1 MKKIVSCTIAT
12 ALAATNLTSMSVEAM
27 SSTTKVDES
36 VDINESINNSTE
48 VIIEDSDKIENNN
61 EENKSYDEKGNNLD
75 FEESL
80 IEKDEESIDE
90 SDILIDDKLEDS
102 YIESDL
108 NVENEEANNIS
119 QGQKQLLTIARAI
132 LSDPKILILDEA
144 TSSVDT
150 RTEVLI
156 QQAMENLMEG
166 RTSFI
171 IAHRLSTIKNADV
184 ILVMKDGD
192 IIEQG
197 SHEELLKS
205 KGF

>member
-12 ALAATNLTSMSVEAM
+12 ALATTNLTSMSVEAM

-48 VIIEDSDKIENNN
+48 VIIEDTDKIENNN

-80 IEKDEESIDE
+80 IEKDEESIEKDEESIDE

-108 NVENEEANNIS
+108 NVENEEANNI
-119 QGQKQLLTIARAI
+119 
-132 LSDPKILILDEA
+132 
-144 TSSVDT
+144 
-150 RTEVLI
+150 
-156 QQAMENLMEG
+156 
-166 RTSFI
+166 
-171 IAHRLSTIKNADV
+171 
-184 ILVMKDGD
+184 DGID
-192 IIEQG
+192 INER
-197 SHEELLKS
+197 
-205 KGF
+205 

>member
-12 ALAATNLTSMSVEAM
+12 ALATTNLTSMSVEAM

-48 VIIEDSDKIENNN
+48 VIIEDTDKIENNN
-61 EENKSYDEKGNNLD
+61 EENKSSDEKGNNLD

-108 NVENEEANNIS
+108 NVENEEANNI
-119 QGQKQLLTIARAI
+119 
-132 LSDPKILILDEA
+132 
-144 TSSVDT
+144 
-150 RTEVLI
+150 
-156 QQAMENLMEG
+156 
-166 RTSFI
+166 
-171 IAHRLSTIKNADV
+171 
-184 ILVMKDGD
+184 DGID
-192 IIEQG
+192 INER
-197 SHEELLKS
+197 
-205 KGF
+205 

>member
-12 ALAATNLTSMSVEAM
+12 ALATTNLTSMSVEAM

-36 VDINESINNSTE
+36 VDINENINNSTE
-48 VIIEDSDKIENNN
+48 VIIEDTDKIENNN

-108 NVENEEANNIS
+108 NVENEEANNI
-119 QGQKQLLTIARAI
+119 
-132 LSDPKILILDEA
+132 
-144 TSSVDT
+144 
-150 RTEVLI
+150 
-156 QQAMENLMEG
+156 
-166 RTSFI
+166 
-171 IAHRLSTIKNADV
+171 
-184 ILVMKDGD
+184 DGID
-192 IIEQG
+192 INER
-197 SHEELLKS
+197 
-205 KGF
+205 

>member
-36 VDINESINNSTE
+36 VDINENINNSTE
-48 VIIEDSDKIENNN
+48 VIIEDTDKIENNN
-61 EENKSYDEKGNNLD
+61 EENKSYDENGNNLD

-108 NVENEEANNIS
+108 NVENEEANNI
-119 QGQKQLLTIARAI
+119 
-132 LSDPKILILDEA
+132 
-144 TSSVDT
+144 
-150 RTEVLI
+150 
-156 QQAMENLMEG
+156 
-166 RTSFI
+166 
-171 IAHRLSTIKNADV
+171 
-184 ILVMKDGD
+184 DGID
-192 IIEQG
+192 INER
-197 SHEELLKS
+197 
-205 KGF
+205 

>member
-12 ALAATNLTSMSVEAM
+12 ALATTNLTSMSVEAM

-48 VIIEDSDKIENNN
+48 VIIEDTDKIENNN

-108 NVENEEANNIS
+108 NVENEEANNI
-119 QGQKQLLTIARAI
+119 
-132 LSDPKILILDEA
+132 
-144 TSSVDT
+144 
-150 RTEVLI
+150 
-156 QQAMENLMEG
+156 
-166 RTSFI
+166 
-171 IAHRLSTIKNADV
+171 
-184 ILVMKDGD
+184 DGID
-192 IIEQG
+192 INER
-197 SHEELLKS
+197 
-205 KGF
+205 

>member
-48 VIIEDSDKIENNN
+48 VIIEDSDRIENNN
-61 EENKSYDEKGNNLD
+61 EENKSYDENGNNLD

-108 NVENEEANNIS
+108 NVENEEANNI
-119 QGQKQLLTIARAI
+119 
-132 LSDPKILILDEA
+132 
-144 TSSVDT
+144 
-150 RTEVLI
+150 
-156 QQAMENLMEG
+156 
-166 RTSFI
+166 
-171 IAHRLSTIKNADV
+171 
-184 ILVMKDGD
+184 DGID
-192 IIEQG
+192 INER
-197 SHEELLKS
+197 
-205 KGF
+205 

>member
-48 VIIEDSDKIENNN
+48 VIIEDSDRIENNN

-108 NVENEEANNIS
+108 NVENEEANNI
-119 QGQKQLLTIARAI
+119 
-132 LSDPKILILDEA
+132 
-144 TSSVDT
+144 
-150 RTEVLI
+150 
-156 QQAMENLMEG
+156 
-166 RTSFI
+166 
-171 IAHRLSTIKNADV
+171 
-184 ILVMKDGD
+184 DGID
-192 IIEQG
+192 INER
-197 SHEELLKS
+197 
-205 KGF
+205 

>member
-1 MKKIVSCTIAT
+1 MKKIVSCSIAT
-12 ALAATNLTSMSVEAM
+12 ALATTNLTSMSVEAM

-48 VIIEDSDKIENNN
+48 VIIEDSDRIENNN

-108 NVENEEANNIS
+108 NVENVEANNI
-119 QGQKQLLTIARAI
+119 
-132 LSDPKILILDEA
+132 
-144 TSSVDT
+144 
-150 RTEVLI
+150 
-156 QQAMENLMEG
+156 
-166 RTSFI
+166 
-171 IAHRLSTIKNADV
+171 
-184 ILVMKDGD
+184 DGID
-192 IIEQG
+192 INEK
-197 SHEELLKS
+197 EKC
-205 KGF
+205 FY

>member
-12 ALAATNLTSMSVEAM
+12 ALATTNLTSMSVEAM

-48 VIIEDSDKIENNN
+48 VIIEDTDKIENNN
-61 EENKSYDEKGNNLD
+61 EENKSYDENGNNLD

-108 NVENEEANNIS
+108 NVENEEANNI
-119 QGQKQLLTIARAI
+119 
-132 LSDPKILILDEA
+132 
-144 TSSVDT
+144 
-150 RTEVLI
+150 
-156 QQAMENLMEG
+156 
-166 RTSFI
+166 
-171 IAHRLSTIKNADV
+171 
-184 ILVMKDGD
+184 DGID
-192 IIEQG
+192 INER
-197 SHEELLKS
+197 
-205 KGF
+205 

>member
-12 ALAATNLTSMSVEAM
+12 ALATTNLTSMSVEAM

-48 VIIEDSDKIENNN
+48 VIIEDSDRIENNN
-61 EENKSYDEKGNNLD
+61 EENKFYDENGNNLD

-108 NVENEEANNIS
+108 NVENEEANNI
-119 QGQKQLLTIARAI
+119 
-132 LSDPKILILDEA
+132 
-144 TSSVDT
+144 
-150 RTEVLI
+150 
-156 QQAMENLMEG
+156 
-166 RTSFI
+166 
-171 IAHRLSTIKNADV
+171 
-184 ILVMKDGD
+184 DGID
-192 IIEQG
+192 INER
-197 SHEELLKS
+197 
-205 KGF
+205 

>member
-36 VDINESINNSTE
+36 VDINENINNSTE
-48 VIIEDSDKIENNN
+48 VIIEDTDKIENNN

-108 NVENEEANNIS
+108 NVENEEANNI
-119 QGQKQLLTIARAI
+119 
-132 LSDPKILILDEA
+132 
-144 TSSVDT
+144 
-150 RTEVLI
+150 
-156 QQAMENLMEG
+156 
-166 RTSFI
+166 
-171 IAHRLSTIKNADV
+171 
-184 ILVMKDGD
+184 DGID
-192 IIEQG
+192 INER
-197 SHEELLKS
+197 
-205 KGF
+205 

>member
-12 ALAATNLTSMSVEAM
+12 ALATTNLTSMSVEAM

-48 VIIEDSDKIENNN
+48 VIIEDSDRIENKN

-90 SDILIDDKLEDS
+90 SDIIIDDKLEDS

-108 NVENEEANNIS
+108 NVENEEANNI
-119 QGQKQLLTIARAI
+119 
-132 LSDPKILILDEA
+132 
-144 TSSVDT
+144 
-150 RTEVLI
+150 
-156 QQAMENLMEG
+156 
-166 RTSFI
+166 
-171 IAHRLSTIKNADV
+171 
-184 ILVMKDGD
+184 DGID
-192 IIEQG
+192 INER
-197 SHEELLKS
+197 
-205 KGF
+205 

>member
-48 VIIEDSDKIENNN
+48 VIIEDSDRIENNN

-108 NVENEEANNIS
+108 SVENEEANNI
-119 QGQKQLLTIARAI
+119 
-132 LSDPKILILDEA
+132 
-144 TSSVDT
+144 
-150 RTEVLI
+150 
-156 QQAMENLMEG
+156 
-166 RTSFI
+166 
-171 IAHRLSTIKNADV
+171 
-184 ILVMKDGD
+184 DGID
-192 IIEQG
+192 INER
-197 SHEELLKS
+197 
-205 KGF
+205 

>member
-12 ALAATNLTSMSVEAM
+12 ALATTNLTSMSVEAM

-48 VIIEDSDKIENNN
+48 VIIEDTDKIENNN

-80 IEKDEESIDE
+80 IEKYEESIDE

-108 NVENEEANNIS
+108 NVENEEANNI
-119 QGQKQLLTIARAI
+119 
-132 LSDPKILILDEA
+132 
-144 TSSVDT
+144 
-150 RTEVLI
+150 
-156 QQAMENLMEG
+156 
-166 RTSFI
+166 
-171 IAHRLSTIKNADV
+171 
-184 ILVMKDGD
+184 DGID
-192 IIEQG
+192 INER
-197 SHEELLKS
+197 
-205 KGF
+205 

>member
-12 ALAATNLTSMSVEAM
+12 ALATTNLTSMSVEAM

-48 VIIEDSDKIENNN
+48 VIIEDSDRIENNN

-108 NVENEEANNIS
+108 SVENEEANNI
-119 QGQKQLLTIARAI
+119 
-132 LSDPKILILDEA
+132 
-144 TSSVDT
+144 
-150 RTEVLI
+150 
-156 QQAMENLMEG
+156 
-166 RTSFI
+166 
-171 IAHRLSTIKNADV
+171 
-184 ILVMKDGD
+184 DGID
-192 IIEQG
+192 INER
-197 SHEELLKS
+197 
-205 KGF
+205 

>member
-36 VDINESINNSTE
+36 VDINENINNSTE
-48 VIIEDSDKIENNN
+48 VIIEDTDKIENNN
-61 EENKSYDEKGNNLD
+61 EEDKSYDENGNNLD

-108 NVENEEANNIS
+108 NVENEEANNI
-119 QGQKQLLTIARAI
+119 
-132 LSDPKILILDEA
+132 
-144 TSSVDT
+144 
-150 RTEVLI
+150 
-156 QQAMENLMEG
+156 
-166 RTSFI
+166 
-171 IAHRLSTIKNADV
+171 
-184 ILVMKDGD
+184 DGID
-192 IIEQG
+192 INER
-197 SHEELLKS
+197 
-205 KGF
+205 

>member
-12 ALAATNLTSMSVEAM
+12 ALATTNLTSMSVEAM

-48 VIIEDSDKIENNN
+48 VIIEDSDRIENNN
-61 EENKSYDEKGNNLD
+61 EENKSYDENGNNLD

-108 NVENEEANNIS
+108 NVENEEANNI
-119 QGQKQLLTIARAI
+119 
-132 LSDPKILILDEA
+132 
-144 TSSVDT
+144 
-150 RTEVLI
+150 
-156 QQAMENLMEG
+156 
-166 RTSFI
+166 
-171 IAHRLSTIKNADV
+171 
-184 ILVMKDGD
+184 DGID
-192 IIEQG
+192 INER
-197 SHEELLKS
+197 
-205 KGF
+205 

>member
-12 ALAATNLTSMSVEAM
+12 ALATTNLTSMSVEAM

-48 VIIEDSDKIENNN
+48 VIIEDSDRIENNN

-108 NVENEEANNIS
+108 NVENEEANNI
-119 QGQKQLLTIARAI
+119 
-132 LSDPKILILDEA
+132 
-144 TSSVDT
+144 
-150 RTEVLI
+150 
-156 QQAMENLMEG
+156 
-166 RTSFI
+166 
-171 IAHRLSTIKNADV
+171 
-184 ILVMKDGD
+184 DGID
-192 IIEQG
+192 INER
-197 SHEELLKS
+197 
-205 KGF
+205 

>member
-1 MKKIVSCTIAT
+1 
-12 ALAATNLTSMSVEAM
+12 MSVEAM

-48 VIIEDSDKIENNN
+48 VIIEDSDRIENNN

-108 NVENEEANNIS
+108 NVENEEANNI
-119 QGQKQLLTIARAI
+119 
-132 LSDPKILILDEA
+132 
-144 TSSVDT
+144 
-150 RTEVLI
+150 
-156 QQAMENLMEG
+156 
-166 RTSFI
+166 
-171 IAHRLSTIKNADV
+171 
-184 ILVMKDGD
+184 DGID
-192 IIEQG
+192 INER
-197 SHEELLKS
+197 
-205 KGF
+205 

>member
-48 VIIEDSDKIENNN
+48 VIIEDTDKIENNN
-61 EENKSYDEKGNNLD
+61 EENKSYDENGNNLD

-108 NVENEEANNIS
+108 NVENEEANNI
-119 QGQKQLLTIARAI
+119 
-132 LSDPKILILDEA
+132 
-144 TSSVDT
+144 
-150 RTEVLI
+150 
-156 QQAMENLMEG
+156 
-166 RTSFI
+166 
-171 IAHRLSTIKNADV
+171 
-184 ILVMKDGD
+184 DGID
-192 IIEQG
+192 INER
-197 SHEELLKS
+197 
-205 KGF
+205 

>member
-12 ALAATNLTSMSVEAM
+12 ALATTNLTSMSVEAM

-108 NVENEEANNIS
+108 NVENEEANNI
-119 QGQKQLLTIARAI
+119 
-132 LSDPKILILDEA
+132 
-144 TSSVDT
+144 
-150 RTEVLI
+150 
-156 QQAMENLMEG
+156 
-166 RTSFI
+166 
-171 IAHRLSTIKNADV
+171 
-184 ILVMKDGD
+184 DGID
-192 IIEQG
+192 INER
-197 SHEELLKS
+197 
-205 KGF
+205 

>member
-48 VIIEDSDKIENNN
+48 VIIEDTDKIENNN

-108 NVENEEANNIS
+108 NVENEEANNI
-119 QGQKQLLTIARAI
+119 
-132 LSDPKILILDEA
+132 
-144 TSSVDT
+144 
-150 RTEVLI
+150 
-156 QQAMENLMEG
+156 
-166 RTSFI
+166 
-171 IAHRLSTIKNADV
+171 
-184 ILVMKDGD
+184 DGID
-192 IIEQG
+192 INER
-197 SHEELLKS
+197 
-205 KGF
+205 